1 MRLLLFNIN
10 SRVDFRM
17 GVEVRDFEVGGCVNC
32 DDLGMF
38 EGFERL
44 CLW

>member
-17 GVEVRDFEVGGCVNC
+17 GVDVRDFVLGG
-32 DDLGMF
+32 LY
-38 EGFERL
+38 EL
-44 CLW
+44 